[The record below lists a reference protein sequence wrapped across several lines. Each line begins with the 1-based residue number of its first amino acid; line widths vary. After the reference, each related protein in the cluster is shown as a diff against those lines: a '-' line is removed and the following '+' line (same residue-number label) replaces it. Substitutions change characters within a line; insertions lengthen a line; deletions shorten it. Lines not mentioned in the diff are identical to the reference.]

1 MDLQGVHIG
10 IHKHKKRKRLGRG
23 PGSKTGRTA
32 GKGNKGQYQRSGDN
46 PRLLHEGGTMPLYMR
61 LPKRGFNN
69 KFRVEY
75 DVVNVG
81 ALEQF
86 EAGSVITPKA
96 IDHSGL
102 RKLRFDGLKIL
113 GEGELTK
120 KLEVHAHKFTAL
132 AKEKIEK
139 AGGSCI
145 EIPAKARGPKV
156 KNKMRPR
163 RPKDEALG

>member
-1 MDLQGVHIG
+1 MDLKAVHVG
-10 IHKHKKRKRLGRG
+10 IHKFKKRKRLGRG

-32 GKGNKGQYQRSGDN
+32 GKGNKGQYARAGDN
-46 PRLLHEGGTMPLYMR
+46 PSLLHEGGTMPLFMR

-75 DVVNVG
+75 DVINVG
-81 ALEQF
+81 DLENF
-86 EAGSVITPKA
+86 DVGAVITPKA
-96 IDHSGL
+96 INHSGL
-102 RKLRFDGLKIL
+102 RKIRFDGLKIL

-120 KLEVHAHKFTAL
+120 ALEVHAHRFSAM

-139 AGGSCI
+139 AGGSCHL
-145 EIPAKARGPKV
+145 IPDKHHGPKV

-163 RPKDEALG
+163 RPKGEAAL